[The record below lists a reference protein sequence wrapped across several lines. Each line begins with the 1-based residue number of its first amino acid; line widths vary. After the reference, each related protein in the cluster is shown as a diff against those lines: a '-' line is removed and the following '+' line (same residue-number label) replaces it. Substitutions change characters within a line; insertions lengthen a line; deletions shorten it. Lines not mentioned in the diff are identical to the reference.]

1 MRISEHFHL
10 LAVCLGGLVL
20 AGCVMSEKYDAE
32 KARSLNFQRLLAQE
46 EKRTGELDS
55 ELKRVT
61 REASEHEARNR
72 ELEAQLKAVR
82 EQLAGIQEETDAL
95 REAAALM
102 EKSRDDL
109 RRSRPSAVR
118 PRRVEKAPVAPPTDQ
133 SAPAL
138 EAPKPAT
145 PTGEKA
151 ETGSPVYHEVQPG
164 ETLFRL
170 SRKHGVDVEQIKK
183 WNNLSDDLIEVGQ
196 RLIVGYQ

>member
-1 MRISEHFHL
+1 MRISNDFHL

-55 ELKRVT
+55 ELKRVA
-61 REASEHEARNR
+61 REGSEHEARNR

-82 EQLAGIQEETDAL
+82 EQLGGIQEETDAL

-102 EKSRDDL
+102 ERSRDDV
-109 RRSRPSAVR
+109 RRSRPSALR
-118 PRRVEKAPVAPPTDQ
+118 PRRVEKVPVAPEASQ
-133 SAPAL
+133 PASPL
-138 EAPKPAT
+138 EAQKDET
-145 PTGEKA
+145 LMGEKR
-151 ETGSPVYHEVQPG
+151 EVGSPLYHEVKPG

-170 SRKHGVDVEQIKK
+170 SRQHGVDVQQIKK
-183 WNNLSDDLIEVGQ
+183 WNSLTDDLIEVGQ
-196 RLIVGYQ
+196 KLIVGHQ

>member
-1 MRISEHFHL
+1 MRISNDFHL
-10 LAVCLGGLVL
+10 LAVCLSGFVL
-20 AGCVMSEKYDAE
+20 AGCVMTEKYEAE

-61 REASEHEARNR
+61 REAAEHEGRSR

-102 EKSRDDL
+102 EKSRDDG
-109 RRSRPSAVR
+109 RRSRSSALR
-118 PRRVEKAPVAPPTDQ
+118 PRRVEKVPVAPEAGQ
-133 SAPAL
+133 SAPPL
-138 EAPKPAT
+138 EAQKDEALMGGK
-145 PTGEKA
+145 GEI
-151 ETGSPVYHEVQPG
+151 GSPLYHEVQPG

-170 SRKHGVDVEQIKK
+170 SRQHRVDVQQIKK
-183 WNNLSDDLIEVGQ
+183 WNSLSDDLIEVGQ
-196 RLIVGYQ
+196 KLIVGYQ

>member
-1 MRISEHFHL
+1 MRMSENFRL
-10 LAVCLGGLVL
+10 LTVGLVGL
-20 AGCVMSEKYDAE
+20 LLTGCVMTEKYEAE

-46 EKRTGELDS
+46 EKRSSELDA

-61 REASEHEARNR
+61 REAAEHEARNR

-102 EKSRDDL
+102 ERSRDDV

-118 PRRVEKAPVAPPTDQ
+118 PRRVEKATATDQ
-133 SAPAL
+133 GAPTL
-138 EAPKPAT
+138 EAPKAT
-145 PTGEKA
+145 ATTG

-170 SRKHGVDVEQIKK
+170 SRRHGVDVEQIKK
-183 WNNLSDDLIEVGQ
+183 WNSLSDDLIEVGQ
-196 RLIVGYQ
+196 KLIVGYQ